1 VGATPGVA
9 KYNTMNSVT
18 TLTLDEA
25 TLARCQGGFLP
36 ALPTI
41 LPFRLDDIPG
51 LCEPLRELMRPQTLA
66 DFLRQFGLSVDS

>member
-1 VGATPGVA
+1 MGATPGVA

-36 ALPTI
+36 TLPLTFP
-41 LPFRLDDIPG
+41 LRLDDVPG
-51 LCEPLRELMRPQTLA
+51 LCEPLRQLMRPQTLA
-66 DFLRQFGLSVDS
+66 DFLRQFGLSVEA